1 MDRASGRG
9 VVWLFVGVLLCSCA
23 LAATTAAGVPAGPAS
38 SVERPAVEG
47 SLGDLSTEAF
57 EADRTRFLITVYE
70 NGSSEWV
77 FRYEQRLED
86 SNATGA
92 FETYAERFNGEET
105 ESYANFRAR
114 ATALT
119 GSGTSVTGREMAAEQ
134 FRRDARIEER
144 PPSGD
149 EFGVVEMSFVWTN
162 FAESDGNRLVVGDV
176 FVDGLYVGPEQ
187 QLRFDRGPD
196 VRFESVAPDPD
207 SVSAGTLEESASVTW
222 LGEKQFT
229 DRRPRIVYYLR
240 DTGAGTGSGAAAG
253 TEADTGS
260 GAPPGFRSPVS
271 LLAAFFVVLLGIGAA
286 LAYRSRDRRDS
297 SDGLTDEPTHTETGA
312 VEGTSPPT
320 EQPQPA
326 SETTGSAAGTGSAA
340 ETGGAAA
347 AEETDTNVPPAVSE
361 AELRSDEEL
370 VVDLLEDHGGRM
382 KQVDIV
388 DGTEWSKSKV
398 SMLLSEMEDDGVISK
413 LRVGREN
420 IVSLAGHEPDA
431 AGSPFDDEG

>member
-1 MDRASGRG
+1 MDCESGRW
-9 VVWLFVGVLLCSCA
+9 VVWLFVGALLCSCA
-23 LAATTAAGVPAGPAS
+23 LATTVGAGIPAGPAP
-38 SVERPAVEG
+38 SVEQPAAEG
-47 SLGDLSTEAF
+47 GLGDLSTEAF

-86 SNATGA
+86 SNATGE
-92 FETYAERFNGEET
+92 FETYAERFNREET
-105 ESYANFRAR
+105 ESYANFRTR

-119 GSGTSVTGREMAAEQ
+119 ESGTDVTGREMAAER
-134 FRRDARIEER
+134 FRREARVEER

-162 FAESDGNRLVVGDV
+162 FTESDGNRLVVGDV
-176 FVDGLYVGPEQ
+176 FVDGLYVGPDQ

-196 VRFESVAPDPD
+196 VRFGSVAPDPD

-229 DRRPRIVYYLR
+229 DRRPRIVYLPR
-240 DTGAGTGSGAAAG
+240 DTGAGTGSGTAAG
-253 TEADTGS
+253 TDSDTGS

-271 LLAAFFVVLLGIGAA
+271 LLAAVLVVLLGIGAA
-286 LAYRSRDRRDS
+286 LAYRSWDRSEPTDT
-297 SDGLTDEPTHTETGA
+297 LTDESARTGGGA
-312 VEGTSPPT
+312 VEGSTPPT

-326 SETTGSAAGTGSAA
+326 SETVGETAGDAEMGSAA
-340 ETGGAAA
+340 E
-347 AEETDTNVPPAVSE
+347 AEGTDTSVAPAVSE
-361 AELRSDEEL
+361 TELRSDEEL

-398 SMLLSEMEDDGVISK
+398 SMLLSEMEDDGVVSK

-420 IVSLAGHEPDA
+420 IVSLAGHEPEA